1 MFRRKFVF
9 QKAFSPII
17 AVSSNK
23 ESCPLALSSVLAGV
37 VKSLKKWVF
46 SKLGPLSWRTLKK
59 INSGQT
65 KRKSQEE
72 LSLYRDKELF
82 IF

>member
-1 MFRRKFVF
+1 MF
-9 QKAFSPII
+9 QKAVSPII
-17 AVSSNK
+17 AISSNK
-23 ESCPLALSSVLAGV
+23 ESCSLALSSVLAGV
-37 VKSLKKWVF
+37 LKSLKKWVF
-46 SKLGPLSWRTLKK
+46 SKLGPLSWRTPRK

-72 LSLYRDKELF
+72 LSLYTDKELF